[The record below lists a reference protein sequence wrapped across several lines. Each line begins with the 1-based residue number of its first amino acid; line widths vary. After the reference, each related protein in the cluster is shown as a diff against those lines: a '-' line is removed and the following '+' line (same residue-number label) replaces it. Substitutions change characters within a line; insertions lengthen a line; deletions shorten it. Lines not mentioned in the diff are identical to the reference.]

1 MFFVCFAAFSPIG
14 LNIFSLRYMFVGLSY
29 FICVVRFCCLIC
41 FLVCVALFSLR
52 HTLLICWCLVF
63 FFAFFFRVDPFGSQY
78 LSPQLHCT
86 VSGVLTEF
94 QLVSTWFT
102 SDNHPG
108 LSNVHAH
115 NAKLAAF
122 FVTLL
127 RSQSPVTLVNC
138 VTGVTQIVW
147 NPALSD
153 HRFYSKF
160 RCKFQLLSC
169 LHPWRYSY
177 LVLRKEFLP
186 ILRLNLLEFE
196 NNL

>member
-1 MFFVCFAAFSPIG
+1 MLSCLRCAFLFASHFFN
-14 LNIFSLRYMFVGLSY
+14 L
-29 FICVVRFCCLIC
+29 
-41 FLVCVALFSLR
+41 LVFG
-52 HTLLICWCLVF
+52 F

-94 QLVSTWFT
+94 QLVLTWFT

-122 FVTLL
+122 FLTLL

-177 LVLRKEFLP
+177 FVLRKEFLP
-186 ILRLNLLEFE
+186 ILRLNLLEFVYVRSLIPKPFV
-196 NNL
+196 NLALSDPRIFCYLVSLLSFIVQQLSAV